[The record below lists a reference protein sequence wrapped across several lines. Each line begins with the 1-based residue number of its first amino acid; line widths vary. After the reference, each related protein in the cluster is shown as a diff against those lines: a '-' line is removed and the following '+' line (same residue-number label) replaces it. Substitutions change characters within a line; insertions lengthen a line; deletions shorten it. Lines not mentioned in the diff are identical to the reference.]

1 MKAGQLARILQSIDP
16 LSEVCFTVGCDID
29 DRREIIRAATG
40 DIDIL
45 ADIDNI
51 SVDISEL
58 AIKGIRVD
66 INLHPDMRF
75 YVKDEQV

>member
-1 MKAGQLARILQSIDP
+1 MKAGQLAKILQSVDP

-66 INLHPDMRF
+66 INLHPDMRNKI
-75 YVKDEQV
+75 KDEQV